1 VNKFLNRAFLKD
13 VADRTVSTYV
23 QAFVGLELS
32 DMTNLTSIGATKA
45 VAIAAL
51 PAALAVLKAA
61 LKGAAKQDTAGV

>member
-1 VNKFLNRAFLKD
+1 MNKFLNRAFLKD